1 MPTIPCEFERFFP
14 KDQWFWGGAE
24 RGKRK
29 KKTRCPMCGKRLHL
43 QTVPD
48 HWPHSGIVGYR
59 VPRHRT
65 TAKRAGKQ
73 LRLPH
78 VKMR

>member
-1 MPTIPCEFERFFP
+1 MPTIPCEFERFIP
-14 KDQWFWGGAE
+14 REEWFWYGAE
-24 RGKRK
+24 KGKRRK
-29 KKTRCPMCGKRLHL
+29 KLRCPLCKKRLHV
-43 QTVPD
+43 QTI
-48 HWPHSGIVGYR
+48 SGHDNETFYR